1 MTTLPDTGPRCNVA
15 AGGGIPDDL
24 APDRIEA
31 QAERSAPL
39 DCLYGASIMLAVY
52 RCAYK
57 QLHQEAQRQ
66 IAGLKA
72 ELAAR
77 NPLDCGR
84 CDDVLVWQDP
94 APMTSEAYRRLIREV

>member
-1 MTTLPDTGPRCNVA
+1 MTTLPDNRPRCNLPHDLSPDWIA
-15 AGGGIPDDL
+15 A
-24 APDRIEA
+24 ES
-31 QAERSAPL
+31 ERLAPL
-39 DCLYGASIMLAVY
+39 DCPYSAVIILEVY
-52 RCAYK
+52 RVAYL
-57 QLHQEAQRQ
+57 QLYEVSRRE
-66 IAGLKA
+66 IETLRA